1 MTEVDAMFVDIG
13 IPQDD
18 FPPEH
23 RNNFPLVRNL
33 LSCYF
38 D

>member
-1 MTEVDAMFVDIG
+1 MTEVDAMFVEIR

-18 FPPEH
+18 FPSEH
-23 RNNFPLVRNL
+23 RNNFPSVRNL